1 MSRLIMAN
9 LKGPGVD
16 ITADSALQPGA
27 GQQLRIV
34 GDIPCR
40 PWFAEFSCSG
50 DTAIETRNTRRP
62 DELNCVEIPAA
73 LLQRGR
79 PIDAYIVIGSRAAR
93 TPYCKVML
101 DVPRRGD
108 Q

>member
-40 PWFAEFSCSG
+40 PWFAEFCCAG
-50 DTAIETRNTRRP
+50 DAASERRNTRRP
-62 DELNCVEIPAA
+62 DELNCVEIPAG

-79 PIDAYIVIGSRAAR
+79 PIDAYIVVGSSAAR
-93 TPYCKVML
+93 TPYCKVTL
-101 DVPRRGD
+101 DIPRRAK